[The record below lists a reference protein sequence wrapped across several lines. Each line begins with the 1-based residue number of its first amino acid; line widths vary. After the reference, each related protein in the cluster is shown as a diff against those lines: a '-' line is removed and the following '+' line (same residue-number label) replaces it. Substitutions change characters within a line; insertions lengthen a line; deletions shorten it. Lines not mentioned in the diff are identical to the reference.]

1 MTCARASSPPASQL
15 TPAIW
20 SRVSAR
26 PRSGTTRCRVIARHS
41 TGKACTRWRWIR
53 TRRVVTRKKARPRGP
68 TCAACAA
75 RSARSMS
82 TTPPSSSRASA
93 RLPRLHHMPEARAMV
108 EAALQIELCDQRGEL
123 RRLADFRGKNLVVYF
138 YPMDD
143 TPGCTVEGKEF
154 RDRFE
159 QFEGLD
165 AVIVG
170 VSTDS
175 VERHRAFAEKHAFPF
190 ILLADTDG
198 DLASAFGVFG
208 GGRAA

>member
-1 MTCARASSPPASQL
+1 
-15 TPAIW
+15 
-20 SRVSAR
+20 
-26 PRSGTTRCRVIARHS
+26 
-41 TGKACTRWRWIR
+41 
-53 TRRVVTRKKARPRGP
+53 
-68 TCAACAA
+68 
-75 RSARSMS
+75 
-82 TTPPSSSRASA
+82 
-93 RLPRLHHMPEARAMV
+93 MPEDRETV
-108 EAALQIELCDQRGEL
+108 ESALQIELRDQHGES

-159 QFEGLD
+159 QFEALD
-165 AVIVG
+165 TVIVG

-198 DLASAFGVFG
+198 GLASAFGVFSDGLAARSTFVLDHNLHVRRTFHEVTPRGHAQNVLNFLRTLVESYRMLG
-208 GGRAA
+208 G